1 MQQVYIVTSYLLE
14 QNLAFSLP
22 THPTVFYQVFCCT
35 TAVCII
41 LQVKVIVFIS
51 VMSNNSRVQ
60 FTLIVL
66 TSNDTNSW
74 DYVGAVTWS
83 MPDSRNL
90 LSENTC
96 TGMWNITVS
105 KNTLF
110 KVLQEEHIFCPRS

>member
-22 THPTVFYQVFCCT
+22 THPTVFYQVFYCT

-66 TSNDTNSW
+66 TSNDTKSW
-74 DYVGAVTWS
+74 DYVGAVT
-83 MPDSRNL
+83 
-90 LSENTC
+90 
-96 TGMWNITVS
+96 
-105 KNTLF
+105 
-110 KVLQEEHIFCPRS
+110 